1 MGLTLWISFSK
12 PSQRLRLTSMCKSA
26 SSFIKYLG
34 TSSDGIRFNRGLAE
48 RSIASVL
55 KTEVGNTTIRSNRIP
70 SIFSEPVTQLAE
82 CQFSKLDVAG
92 STPVWLTFAR
102 LTQWLECLL
111 YTQDVGGST
120 PSPCIFW
127 DVVQWLE
134 RAVDNRQTKV
144 QFFPSQPFSG
154 GFFQWQETRFASEQ
168 WGFDSPRL
176 HHFTKDSSMVEQPAE
191 DGRIVVQFHFLRP
204 YCRILFWL
212 NRTVS

>member
-1 MGLTLWISFSK
+1 M
-12 PSQRLRLTSMCKSA
+12 
-26 SSFIKYLG
+26 
-34 TSSDGIRFNRGLAE
+34 
-48 RSIASVL
+48 
-55 KTEVGNTTIRSNRIP
+55 
-70 SIFSEPVTQLAE
+70 
-82 CQFSKLDVAG
+82 G
-92 STPVWLTFAR
+92 STPTETTLRASNSIGRVSVFQTGCCRFDPCLAYFRTVNSMVRVSALHAGCWGFDSLTV
-102 LTQWLECLL
+102 
-111 YTQDVGGST
+111 Y
-120 PSPCIFW
+120 FW